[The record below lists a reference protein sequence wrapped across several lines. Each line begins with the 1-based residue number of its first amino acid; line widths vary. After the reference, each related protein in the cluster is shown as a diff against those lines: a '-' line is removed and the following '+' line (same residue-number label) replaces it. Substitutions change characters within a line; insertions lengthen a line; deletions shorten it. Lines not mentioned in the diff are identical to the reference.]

1 MKRITLT
8 NIFSRAIFSVF
19 AAVIVAVSCAPSFVY
34 AATPAPSG
42 GQAFSIAPPLISL
55 KADPGQTVK
64 AHILL
69 TNVSNGPMI
78 MSAQANDFAAKD
90 ESGSPNIILN
100 TKEVTP
106 FSLRNFI
113 QLPQPF
119 TIAPKETR
127 TIDVPI
133 VVPKDGEPGGHYGV
147 IRFTGASPDVS
158 GTGVSLSASIGTL
171 VLLQVS
177 GNVQERASLADL
189 YTAAPKVLT
198 KQSLFQNGP
207 IDFVTRV
214 SNDGNTHIQPTG
226 TLTIKN
232 MIGRQVTSLRIN
244 GDPKNSKD
252 EPKNILPGS
261 VRRFQVTLT
270 KKWMF
275 GRYTAHLDLS
285 YDNKHLTA
293 NKSFWVIPFA
303 VVVPVL
309 LGLVVLIVGFTFG
322 IKKYNAH
329 IIKKS
334 RSQTTASDTPDT
346 KPQPPTQ
353 KS

>member
-1 MKRITLT
+1 MKHILQT
-8 NIFSRAIFSVF
+8 NIFSRVVF
-19 AAVIVAVSCAPSFVY
+19 FVAMISLVAVSCISPMAH
-34 AATPAPSG
+34 AAAPAPNG
-42 GQAFSIAPPLISL
+42 GQAFSIAPPLVNL

-69 TNVSNGPMI
+69 TNVSNGPMV

-119 TIAPKETR
+119 TLAPKETR

-189 YTAAPKVLT
+189 YAAAPKVLT
-198 KQSLFQNGP
+198 KQTLFQQGP

-214 SNDGNTHIQPTG
+214 SNDGNTHIQPSG

-232 MIGRQVTSLRIN
+232 MIGKQVASLRIN
-244 GDPKNSKD
+244 GDPKNAKD

-285 YDNKHLTA
+285 YDNKRLTA
-293 NKSFWVIPFA
+293 NKSFWVIPYA
-303 VVVPVL
+303 IVIPVL
-309 LGLVVLIVGFTFG
+309 IGLIVLIFGLKFG
-322 IKKYNAH
+322 IKKYNAY

-334 RSQTTASDTPDT
+334 RSQTTTTSEAANT
-346 KPQPPTQ
+346 KPSE
-353 KS
+353 KH